1 MSQEYE
7 TPGANGSAADLRRDA
22 MLRAALEVIAE
33 RGFPETRIADVAE
46 QAGTSPAL
54 VIYYFTTKDNLLTE
68 AMRLAEDLWYDLGAR
83 RMEVIDSAAGRLEE
97 IVAMT
102 CLPEAD
108 AELPD
113 SWALWL
119 DLWAQSVRHPEVARV
134 REEFDAHWRE
144 TITDIVA
151 RRPVVGRIRRVRRRR
166 VRHHA
171 VGAAR
176 RSGRADRSQRP
187 GRRSPP
193 GVRGVHA
200 ICLPDPRLPVEAE
213 EGTPA
218 LRSRATVSA
227 VTDGRDGTRPWPG
240 LSVGVQKT
248 GRQEE

>member
-1 MSQEYE
+1 MSEEYE

-134 REEFDAHWRE
+134 REEFDARWRE
-144 TITDIVA
+144 TITDIVRGGQSSGEFVELDA
-151 RRPVVGRIRRVRRRR
+151 AEFAITLSALLDGLAVQIALNDPVVNPRRAFEASMRYASQTLGFPWKLKKAPRP
-166 VRHHA
+166 
-171 VGAAR
+171 
-176 RSGRADRSQRP
+176 SGR
-187 GRRSPP
+187 
-193 GVRGVHA
+193 
-200 ICLPDPRLPVEAE
+200 
-213 EGTPA
+213 
-218 LRSRATVSA
+218 
-227 VTDGRDGTRPWPG
+227 
-240 LSVGVQKT
+240 
-248 GRQEE
+248 GRQSVR